1 MSAESLGKARLTV
14 ITGGHPSAEEV
25 THQLAAVQ

>member
-14 ITGGHPSAEEV
+14 ITGGHPLTEEV
-25 THQLAAVQ
+25 THQLATA